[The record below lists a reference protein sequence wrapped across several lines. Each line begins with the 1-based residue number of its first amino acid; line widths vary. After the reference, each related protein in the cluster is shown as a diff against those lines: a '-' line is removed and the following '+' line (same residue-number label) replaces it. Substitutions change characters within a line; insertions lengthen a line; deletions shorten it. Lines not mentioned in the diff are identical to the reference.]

1 MSPSDEWRREALAWL
16 LAAGLGFLVYL
27 VVRPFLMAMIW
38 AAVLTVFFYPGHRWL
53 LTRVGRPRIAAL
65 ISTVV
70 VAILLLAPMVWLV
83 PAFVR
88 QAVQTVGQLPSQEIM
103 EHLNNA
109 AEWVSDNV
117 PGSGF
122 SLESTG
128 NDIARGM
135 TGQLGRWSAQLA
147 GNLAAFIIDGIVL
160 LLAMFYLFLD
170 GARLVDLCRDI
181 APFGGGRHDR
191 MAQEAIDMIS
201 ATITAGLVV
210 AVVQGVLGGITF
222 AALSLPSPVFW
233 GVVIAFLSLIPIL
246 GAWMVW
252 LPGGIG
258 LLLTGDVTR
267 GIILLVAGALLIS
280 TIDNFLRPMLIA
292 GRSELNG
299 LLVFVSVLGG
309 MQVFGLI
316 GLVLGPLTVAMAAG
330 LIRGYRES
338 LRRDPIKAPVE
349 VDPV

>member
-16 LAAGLGFLVYL
+16 LAAGLCFLVYL
-27 VVRPFLMAMIW
+27 VIQPFLVAMIW
-38 AAVLTVFFYPGHRWL
+38 AAVLVIFFYPGHLWL
-53 LTRVGRPRIAAL
+53 LKRIGRPRIAAL
-65 ISTVV
+65 FSTVV
-70 VAILLLAPMVWLV
+70 VAILLVAPMAWLA

-88 QAVQTVGQLPSQEIM
+88 QAVDTVGQLPSQEII
-103 EHLNNA
+103 ERLGDA
-109 AEWVSDNV
+109 ADWVSENV
-117 PGSGF
+117 PGWAF
-122 SLESTG
+122 SLEETA

-135 TGQLGRWSAQLA
+135 SGQLGRWSARLA
-147 GNLAAFIIDGIVL
+147 GNLAAFIVDGIVL
-160 LLAMFYLFLD
+160 LLALFYLFLD
-170 GARLVDLCRDI
+170 GERLVKLCRDVS
-181 APFGGGRHDR
+181 PFGGGRHDH

-210 AVVQGVLGGITF
+210 AAVQGILGGVTF

-258 LLLTGDVTR
+258 LLLTGQVTR
-267 GIILLVAGALLIS
+267 GVILLVAGVLLIS
-280 TIDNFLRPMLIA
+280 AVDNFLRPALIA
-292 GRSELNG
+292 GRSQLNG

-316 GLVLGPLTVAMAAG
+316 GLVLGPLTVAMAVG

-338 LRRDPIKAPVE
+338 LKRDALATEP
-349 VDPV
+349 DRSSN